1 MPGQACVPEVR
12 LTVFR
17 GSVERCADAGFGRRP
32 RIRTVSNV
40 DSALAALK
48 VKIEHHEQQRARA
61 LARAEDAKAAVEE
74 GMRVLREEYGLESVE
89 AAEQEATRM
98 AQEVQDQMVELEN
111 MVTELESDNE

>member
-1 MPGQACVPEVR
+1 M
-12 LTVFR
+12 
-17 GSVERCADAGFGRRP
+17 
-32 RIRTVSNV
+32 SNV

-111 MVTELESDNE
+111 MVTELESDIDTLPRL